1 MSKPCCAID
10 VHTHVVPAHLPDKP
24 EFAGLPWPSIKHTD
38 ACHAQVIIS
47 GKNFRDINDA
57 CWSVPRRT
65 EQMPGMDVGMQ
76 VLSPMPEL
84 LSYWLPT
91 NAASVLARHINET
104 IAEMV
109 RAAPDRFHGLGMV
122 PLQDM
127 DAAQRELEH
136 AMRQLGLKGVEI
148 ATNVN
153 GVALGHPSLE
163 PFFAAAEALD
173 ASIFVHPLRPA
184 GMDRLVGPAN
194 LEQVVAFPCETA
206 LAIASVITGGLMKR
220 HPRLRIGF
228 SHGGGAFGQVL
239 PRMQH
244 AWTAMAPIKA
254 AMEEP
259 RAIARKLFYD
269 TLVYDETAL
278 RFLINSYGAEP
289 AHDRQRLS
297 LLDHGSPADAARRQP
312 RLDRRRHGS
321 SAVPQCRALS
331 RSGPRGGTPLGSRR
345 RRLGEGGRRECEG
358 RHEETRVG
366 CRVRGIPCRR
376 HQPLVGSANSG
387 AGHGTTAD
395 RRRRYQQGLHGG

>member
-10 VHTHVVPAHLPDKP
+10 VHTHVVPANLPDERP

-91 NAASVLARHINET
+91 NAASVLARHINEA

-136 AMRQLGLKGVEI
+136 AMRQLDLKGVEI
-148 ATNVN
+148 ATNIN

-163 PFFAAAEALD
+163 PFFAAAESLGA
-173 ASIFVHPLRPA
+173 AIFVHPLRPA

-220 HPRLRIGF
+220 HPSLRIGF

-278 RFLINSYGAEP
+278 RFLIDSYGASQLMIGSDYP
-289 AHDRQRLS
+289 FSIMDRQPTRRAGNLGLS
-297 LLDHGSPADAARRQP
+297 AAEMDQLLFRNAERFLD
-312 RLDRRRHGS
+312 LDRV
-321 SAVPQCRALS
+321 SARP
-331 RSGPRGGTPLGSRR
+331 
-345 RRLGEGGRRECEG
+345 
-358 RHEETRVG
+358 
-366 CRVRGIPCRR
+366 
-376 HQPLVGSANSG
+376 
-387 AGHGTTAD
+387 
-395 RRRRYQQGLHGG
+395 

>member
-1 MSKPCCAID
+1 MSVVD
-10 VHTHVVPAHLPDKP
+10 VHNHVVPEGFPADPS
-24 EFAGLPWPSIKHTD
+24 GCCGQWPSMKLRPD
-38 ACHAQVIIS
+38 
-47 GKNFRDINDA
+47 GKSVAMFGTKEFRVLDNRSWD
-57 CWSVPRRT
+57 VGRRT
-65 EQMPGMDVGMQ
+65 ADMDEEQVDVQ

-109 RAAPDRFHGLGMV
+109 RAAPDRFHGLGMA

-148 ATNVN
+148 ATNIN

-163 PFFAAAEALD
+163 PFFAAAESLGA
-173 ASIFVHPLRPA
+173 AIFVHPLRPA

-259 RAIARKLFYD
+259 RAIAKKLFYD

-278 RFLINSYGAEP
+278 RFLIDSYGASQLMIGSDYP
-289 AHDRQRLS
+289 FSIMDRQPTRRAGNLGLS
-297 LLDHGSPADAARRQP
+297 DSDMDQLLFRNAERFLDLDRVAARP
-312 RLDRRRHGS
+312 
-321 SAVPQCRALS
+321 
-331 RSGPRGGTPLGSRR
+331 
-345 RRLGEGGRRECEG
+345 
-358 RHEETRVG
+358 
-366 CRVRGIPCRR
+366 
-376 HQPLVGSANSG
+376 
-387 AGHGTTAD
+387 
-395 RRRRYQQGLHGG
+395 